1 MSSIKNIERKYMQKI
16 RMNTEYRNKFFNRIK
31 DGVAKGYSAQNITES
46 YIDEYDRICN
56 SQARDKEEYKAQCE
70 HEHNDYINA
79 CLE

>member
-1 MSSIKNIERKYMQKI
+1 MKVEIKSWQSKRIDAINRK
-16 RMNTEYRNKFFNRIK
+16 IK
-31 DGVAKGYSAQNITES
+31 SGTAKGYSAQNITES

-56 SQARDKEEYKAQCE
+56 SQASNKEEYKAQCE

>member
-1 MSSIKNIERKYMQKI
+1 MYVPPNPH
-16 RMNTEYRNKFFNRIK
+16 
-31 DGVAKGYSAQNITES
+31 DGGLSLGHLFLYKKPDHQVNITYSGLPLLDRDKLQS

>member
-1 MSSIKNIERKYMQKI
+1 MKVEINKNKSWQDKRIKAINRKIKN
-16 RMNTEYRNKFFNRIK
+16 
-31 DGVAKGYSAQNITES
+31 GVAKGYSAQNITES